1 MSTFK
6 ELQEHNVKEFFAEL
20 MPTLDEVS
28 EKYGSD
34 PHPYMLLYI
43 AITKD
48 ENNHFNTVLKESR
61 NFSTDI
67 RDEESPSG
75 GAVASLMLH
84 SIAQALAEDSA
95 QSVKQTMEADGE
107 TDVDEGKVRSVACKV
122 LLEATSLMA
131 TMMGASSVVTRD
143 VDTLSQ
149 KTGGPVQ

>member
-6 ELQEHNVKEFFAEL
+6 ELQEHNVKKFFAEL
-20 MPTLDEVS
+20 THTLDKVS

-61 NFSTDI
+61 NFSTNI
-67 RDEESPSG
+67 RDEGPSG
-75 GAVASLMLH
+75 TVVASLMLH
-84 SIAQALAEDSA
+84 SIAQALAEDSV

-107 TDVDEGKVRSVACKV
+107 TDVDEGRVRSVACKV

-131 TMMGASSVVTRD
+131 TMMGTSSVVTRD

-149 KTGGPVQ
+149 KTDGPVQ